1 MANDWE
7 VVKLKNAAQ
16 FFSGGTPPKSQ
27 PEYWGGD
34 IPWIS
39 AKSMKGSRYHD
50 SDLKLT
56 EAGLKKGSRLAPKNS
71 ILLLVRG
78 SMLHQKI
85 PVGIATKDVAF
96 NQDVKAI
103 IPNEKFLPLYFY
115 YCFAGRENEFLAKV
129 ENTGIGAGKLDTDV
143 LNKIEFYCPPI
154 AEQKS
159 IAHIL
164 GSLDDKIELNR
175 QMNDTLEAMAQA
187 LFKSWF
193 VDFDPVIDNALAA
206 GNAIPDEFAERAEQ
220 RKGIEKKDN
229 SNIQDLF
236 PDEFEFTEEMGWIP
250 KGWRM
255 SPLTEVID
263 FLEGPGIRNWQY
275 TEEEDGIK
283 FINIRCIQ
291 NGDIKLATANKITKE
306 EAFGKYEHFQLEVD
320 DIVVSASGTL
330 GRYAF
335 VRKEH
340 LPLSLNTSVIRFRP
354 IGGISTLYYI
364 AGYIDTTLQ
373 FELETRATGSAQRNF
388 GPMHLKQIS
397 MLLPPIDILDRHSEL
412 AKRLFNKRKLN
423 LEQIETLSKLRDTL
437 LPKLMSGELRIS
449 DAEALVDEV

>member
-1 MANDWE
+1 MASDWE

-16 FFSGGTPPKSQ
+16 FFSGGTPPKSK

-103 IPNEKFLPLYFY
+103 VPNEKFLPLYFY
-115 YCFAGRENEFLAKV
+115 YCFAGREHELLAKV

-143 LNKIEFYCPPI
+143 LNKVEFYCPPI
-154 AEQKS
+154 QEQKV
-159 IAHIL
+159 IANFL

-175 QMNDTLEAMAQA
+175 QMNETLEAMAQA
-187 LFKSWF
+187 LFESWF

-206 GNAIPDEFAERAEQ
+206 GNAIPDEFSERAEQ
-220 RKGIEKKDN
+220 RKAIEKKDN
-229 SNIQDLF
+229 SDIQNLF

-250 KGWRM
+250 RGWAVGKY
-255 SPLTEVID
+255 SDLAELNPLSWSKKSMPEEISYVDLGNTNNGKIDLVVSYSSSEAPSRAKRVLSTDDTIIGTVRPGNRSFAFIHNEGLTGSTGFAVMKPIESINRTYIYLGLTQSIVID
-263 FLEGPGIRNWQY
+263 YFAHIADGGAYPAINPSVVADLECIIPPSEVLEKFDDLAYCFL
-275 TEEEDGIK
+275 K
-283 FINIRCIQ
+283 
-291 NGDIKLATANKITKE
+291 KIGE
-306 EAFGKYEHFQLEVD
+306 NSNH
-320 DIVVSASGTL
+320 
-330 GRYAF
+330 
-335 VRKEH
+335 
-340 LPLSLNTSVIRFRP
+340 N
-354 IGGISTLYYI
+354 
-364 AGYIDTTLQ
+364 
-373 FELETRATGSAQRNF
+373 ET
-388 GPMHLKQIS
+388 
-397 MLLPPIDILDRHSEL
+397 L
-412 AKRLFNKRKLN
+412 AK
-423 LEQIETLSKLRDTL
+423 IRDTL

-449 DAEALVDEV
+449 DAAMLVDEVL

>member
-1 MANDWE
+1 MVSDWE

-16 FFSGGTPPKSQ
+16 FFSGGTPPKSKL
-27 PEYWGGD
+27 EYWGGD

-103 IPNEKFLPLYFY
+103 VPNEKFLPLYFY
-115 YCFAGRENEFLAKV
+115 YCFAGREHELLAKV

-143 LNKIEFYCPPI
+143 LNKVEFYCPPI
-154 AEQKS
+154 QEQKV
-159 IAHIL
+159 IANFL

-175 QMNDTLEAMAQA
+175 QMNETLEAMAQA

-206 GNAIPDEFAERAEQ
+206 GNAIPDEFFERAEQ

-229 SNIQDLF
+229 SDIQDLF
-236 PDEFEFTEEMGWIP
+236 PDEFEFTEDMGWIP
-250 KGWRM
+250 KGW
-255 SPLTEVID
+255 V
-263 FLEGPGIRNWQY
+263 
-275 TEEEDGIK
+275 
-283 FINIRCIQ
+283 
-291 NGDIKLATANKITKE
+291 
-306 EAFGKYEHFQLEVD
+306 VD
-320 DIVVSASGTL
+320 DI
-330 GRYAF
+330 
-335 VRKEH
+335 
-340 LPLSLNTSVIRFRP
+340 
-354 IGGISTLYYI
+354 STLCEKIQSGGTPRRNVPEYWEDSTIPWLTSGEVKQTIIIKAENKISESGLSNSSAKWLTSGATVVAMYGAT
-364 AGYIDTTLQ
+364 AGQVAYIDKPLTTNQAVCGLIPKKGYQ
-373 FELETRATGSAQRNF
+373 FFNYVTLSRAVAHFEGRATGSAQQNINKGMIESTRVVV
-388 GPMHLKQIS
+388 PSSIS
-397 MLLPPIDILDRHSEL
+397 SDSFEEYCEVIFSKWI
-412 AKRLFNKRKLN
+412 KN
-423 LEQIETLSKLRDTL
+423 LHENETLAKLRDTL
-437 LPKLMSGELRIS
+437 LPKLMSGELRIP
-449 DAEALVDEV
+449 DTL

>member
-1 MANDWE
+1 MVSDWE

-16 FFSGGTPPKSQ
+16 FFSGGTPPKSK

-103 IPNEKFLPLYFY
+103 VPNEKFLPLYFY
-115 YCFAGRENEFLAKV
+115 YCFAGRKHELLAKV

-143 LNKIEFYCPPI
+143 LNKVEFYCPPI
-154 AEQKS
+154 QEQKV
-159 IAHIL
+159 IANFL

-175 QMNDTLEAMAQA
+175 QMNETLEAMAQA

-206 GNAIPDEFAERAEQ
+206 GNAIPDEFSERAEQ
-220 RKGIEKKDN
+220 RKAIEKKDN
-229 SNIQDLF
+229 SDIQNLF

-250 KGWRM
+250 KGW
-255 SPLTEVID
+255 EVKRIKDIGKVVTGKTPPKKID
-263 FLEGPGIRNWQY
+263 NAYSENGIPFITPTDIDDLPFVIY
-275 TEEEDGIK
+275 TNRYLSEDGVQAVKNSRISAGSICVTCIGSQMGK
-283 FINIRCIQ
+283 TTIAPLASVSNQQINSITGCKQFWRNYLFFNLRRRRDEIFLL
-291 NGDIKLATANKITKE
+291 GSSGSTMPILNKSNF
-306 EAFGKYEHFQLEVD
+306 EAFPILCPREKLLSSLDSNFQNTIDSILENTKQ
-320 DIVVSASGTL
+320 SYTL
-330 GRYAF
+330 
-335 VRKEH
+335 
-340 LPLSLNTSVIRFRP
+340 T
-354 IGGISTLYYI
+354 
-364 AGYIDTTLQ
+364 
-373 FELETRATGSAQRNF
+373 
-388 GPMHLKQIS
+388 
-397 MLLPPIDILDRHSEL
+397 
-412 AKRLFNKRKLN
+412 
-423 LEQIETLSKLRDTL
+423 KLRHTL
-437 LPKLMSGELRIS
+437 LPKLMSGELRIA
-449 DAEALVDEV
+449 DAAAMVEDT

>member
-103 IPNEKFLPLYFY
+103 VPNEKFLPLYFY
-115 YCFAGRENEFLAKV
+115 YCFAGREHELLAKV

-143 LNKIEFYCPPI
+143 LNKVEFYCPPI
-154 AEQKS
+154 QEQKV
-159 IAHIL
+159 IANFL
-164 GSLDDKIELNR
+164 GSLDNKIELNR
-175 QMNDTLEAMAQA
+175 QMNETLEAMAQA

-206 GNAIPDEFAERAEQ
+206 GNAIPDELFERAEQ
-220 RKGIEKKDN
+220 RKAIEKKDN
-229 SNIQDLF
+229 SDIQDLF

-250 KGWRM
+250 KGWGVK
-255 SPLTEVID
+255 SLDEVADYLNGLALQKYRPEDID
-263 FLEGPGIRNWQY
+263 DNYLPIVKIAQLREGLPNHD
-275 TEEEDGIK
+275 EK
-283 FINIRCIQ
+283 ASINIKPEYIID
-291 NGDIKLATANKITKE
+291 NGDVIFSWSGSLLVDVWCGGKAALNQHLFKVTSDKYPKWFYLNYTKHHLVEFQRIATDKAVTMGHIKRGHLKE
-306 EAFGKYEHFQLEVD
+306 ALCVIPENGVD
-320 DIVVSASGTL
+320 DNIFAVFEGI
-330 GRYAF
+330 
-335 VRKEH
+335 
-340 LPLSLNTSVIRFRP
+340 LN
-354 IGGISTLYYI
+354 
-364 AGYIDTTLQ
+364 
-373 FELETRATGSAQRNF
+373 
-388 GPMHLKQIS
+388 KQIRLRIES
-397 MLLPPIDILDRHSEL
+397 QTL
-412 AKRLFNKRKLN
+412 A
-423 LEQIETLSKLRDTL
+423 KLRDTL
-437 LPKLMSGELRIS
+437 LPKLMSGELRIP
-449 DAEALVDEV
+449 DAAELVGEAII